1 MSYFAGRKEK
11 RARTKRIYHSKCCK
25 EGCLTLLGK
34 TDALL
39 LVESCLDEVEEMH
52 HRLHKYLFQKLLH
65 ATKGISSTGKTIEIL
80 KQFPI

>member
-11 RARTKRIYHSKCCK
+11 RARARRIYHSKCCK

-39 LVESCLDEVEEMH
+39 LVESCLDEVEGMH
-52 HRLHKYLFQKLLH
+52 HRNELHKYLFQKLLH
-65 ATKGISSTGKTIEIL
+65 ATKGISSTGKTIETL
-80 KQFPI
+80 